1 MSKRMSE
8 RSEDSS
14 FGMTMRRRLIEDFAV
29 AYYNGSLKPNFAE
42 KNPITLLDAEFLMDG
57 PQFEKIPKSEIWAS
71 SSAVGTGY
79 QYRVIYRDKRFS
91 GLDRL
96 LEMYSAGATTI
107 EGDQTTVEERLHRL
121 ILQMIKEG
129 RLPQS
134 FKVQPA
140 KDPRIEGLVSAVERL
155 TKSMEELGVRLK
167 SLEEAH
173 TARSEPELPNEPQVV
188 N

>member
-107 EGDQTTVEERLHRL
+107 EGDQTSVEERLHRL

-129 RLPQS
+129 RLPPS
-134 FKVQPA
+134 FKVQPP
-140 KDPRIEGLVSAVERL
+140 KDSRIEGLLSSVEHL
-155 TKSMEELGVRLK
+155 SKSMEELEKRLK
-167 SLEEAH
+167 ILEESQ
-173 TARSEPELPNEPQVV
+173 TTRSLPVITSEPPVV
-188 N
+188 P

>member
-1 MSKRMSE
+1 
-8 RSEDSS
+8 
-14 FGMTMRRRLIEDFAV
+14 MTMRRRLIEDFAV

-42 KNPITLLDAEFLMDG
+42 KNPITLLDAEFLMDA

-79 QYRVIYRDKRFS
+79 QYRVVYRDKRFS
-91 GLDRL
+91 GVDRL

-107 EGDQTTVEERLHRL
+107 EGDQTSVEERLHRL

-129 RLPQS
+129 RLPPG
-134 FKVQPA
+134 FKVQP
-140 KDPRIEGLVSAVERL
+140 PRDSRVEGLLSTVESL
-155 TKSMEELGVRLK
+155 TKSVEELEKRLR
-167 SLEEAH
+167 SLEEAQPV
-173 TARSEPELPNEPQVV
+173 RQERVIQSEPQVV

>member
-1 MSKRMSE
+1 MSD
-8 RSEDSS
+8 RSDDST

-29 AYYNGSLKPNFAE
+29 AYYNGSIKPNFAE
-42 KNPITLLDAEFLMDG
+42 KNPITLQDAEFLMDG
-57 PQFEKIPKSEIWAS
+57 AQFEKIPKSDIWTS

-79 QYRVIYRDKRFS
+79 QYRVIFRDKRFFD
-91 GLDRL
+91 LDRL
-96 LEMYSAGATTI
+96 LEKYSAGVNAA
-107 EGDQTTVEERLHRL
+107 ESDQASVEERLHRL

-140 KDPRIEGLVSAVERL
+140 KDSRIEGLVSAVEHL
-155 TKSMEELGVRLK
+155 TQ
-167 SLEEAH
+167 SLEELEIRLKRLEEAQ
-173 TARSEPELPNEPQVV
+173 TARSEPVIPSEPQVV